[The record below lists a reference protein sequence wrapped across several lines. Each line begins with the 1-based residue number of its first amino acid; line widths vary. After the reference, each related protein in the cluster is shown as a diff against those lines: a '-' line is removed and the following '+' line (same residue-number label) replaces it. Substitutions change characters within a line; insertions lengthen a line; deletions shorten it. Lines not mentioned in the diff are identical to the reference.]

1 MRTNASAIEQAA
13 ALLASV
19 VMDRT
24 TGLGCF
30 LRLLLDVEEDVSTS
44 GNGQVRVTM
53 ELEEDGGRGVERFS
67 T

>member
-1 MRTNASAIEQAA
+1 
-13 ALLASV
+13 
-19 VMDRT
+19 MDRT